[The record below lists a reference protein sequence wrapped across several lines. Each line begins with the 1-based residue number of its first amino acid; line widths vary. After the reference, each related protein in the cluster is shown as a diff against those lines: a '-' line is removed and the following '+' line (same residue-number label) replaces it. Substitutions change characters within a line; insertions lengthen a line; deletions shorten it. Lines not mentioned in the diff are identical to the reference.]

1 MHRRLPLPFAFLLL
15 ALAAVAVLGASL
27 ATGSLA
33 LSPAEVAGA
42 LWSDTPSLARDVV
55 RELRL
60 PRALTAF
67 AVGGLLALAGA
78 VLQVLLRNP
87 LADPYV
93 LGVSGGASVAALLAI
108 MLGLP
113 AAGVDGLAA
122 LGALAACLLV
132 FALAQ
137 GPGGW
142 TPTRLL
148 LTGVV
153 VAAGAGSVVS
163 LLLALGDESELRGM
177 VFWLLG
183 DLSRSGRWAGLLAL
197 LAAATAAGLAIGRH
211 LNVLARGAVQAASVG
226 MEVGRMRGALFVGS
240 SVLTGAAV
248 STAGSIGFVGLV
260 TPHLVRLA
268 LGSDHRVVLPASAVA
283 GGVLLMTADLA
294 ARTLIAPRQLPVGAL
309 TALVGVPLFLL
320 LMRRQRS

>member
-1 MHRRLPLPFAFLLL
+1 MHLRPSLSIAFALL
-15 ALAAVAVLGASL
+15 ALTVLAL
-27 ATGSLA
+27 LA
-33 LSPAEVAGA
+33 LSLASGSLPLAPSEVVSA
-42 LWSDTPSLARDVV
+42 LTSDAPSFARDVV
-55 RELRL
+55 LELRL
-60 PRALTAF
+60 PRALAAF

-78 VLQVLLRNP
+78 MLQVLLRNP

-93 LGVSGGASVAALLAI
+93 LGVSGGASVAALVAI

-122 LGALAACLLV
+122 LGALGACLLV

-148 LTGVV
+148 LTGIV

-163 LLLALGDESELRGM
+163 LLLALGDDARLRGM

-183 DLSRSGRWAGLLAL
+183 DLSGTRRWPWLLGLLAV
-197 LAAATAAGLAIGRH
+197 ATVAGIVLGRH
-211 LNVLARGAVQAASVG
+211 LNVLARGAAQAASVG
-226 MEVGRMRGALFVGS
+226 MDVRRLQVVLFVAS
-240 SVLTGAAV
+240 SVLTGCAV
-248 STAGSIGFVGLV
+248 SAAGSIGFVGLV
-260 TPHLVRLA
+260 TPHIARLA
-268 LGSDHRVVLPASAVA
+268 LGSDNRVVLPAAA
-283 GGVLLMTADLA
+283 LLGGALLMAADLA
-294 ARTLIAPRQLPVGAL
+294 ARVLIAPRQLPVGAL

-320 LMRRQRS
+320 LMYRQRP

>member
-1 MHRRLPLPFAFLLL
+1 MHRRPPLTVAILLL
-15 ALAAVAVLGASL
+15 AVFALVIFGLSL
-27 ATGSLA
+27 TSGSVP
-33 LSPAEVAGA
+33 LSPVEVAEA
-42 LWSDTPSLARDVV
+42 LWSGTPTLARDVV
-55 RELRL
+55 HELRL
-60 PRALTAF
+60 PRALSAF
-67 AVGGLLALAGA
+67 AVGGLLALSGA
-78 VLQVLLRNP
+78 ILQVLLRNP

-93 LGVSGGASVAALLAI
+93 LGVSGGASVAALVAI

-132 FALAQ
+132 YALAQ

-163 LLLALGDESELRGM
+163 LLLALGDETRLRGM

-183 DLSRSGRWAGLLAL
+183 DLSRSERWPWLMSLLAMAAVVAAL
-197 LAAATAAGLAIGRH
+197 LGRQ
-211 LNVLARGAVQAASVG
+211 LNVLARGALQAASVG
-226 MEVGRMRGALFVGS
+226 MDVRRLQVLLFVGS
-240 SVLTGAAV
+240 SVLTGSAV
-248 STAGSIGFVGLV
+248 SAAGSIGFVGLV

-268 LGSDHRVVLPASAVA
+268 LGSDNRVVLPASALL
-283 GGVLLMTADLA
+283 GGVLLMAADLA
-294 ARTLIAPRQLPVGAL
+294 ARVLIAPRQLPVGAL

-320 LMRRQRS
+320 LMRRQPS